1 MATTLSHDVR
11 SGNLTATGYSVRGLL
26 ERFPTS
32 LLALAFRLAVATVF
46 WRSGL
51 TKIASWDATVA
62 LFDMEYMLP
71 ILPPVA
77 GAYLATAVE
86 LGCSALLTLG
96 LATRFAAAALLGM
109 TLVIQLLVYPENW
122 PDHLL
127 WGSILAYLVT
137 RGAGAIS
144 LDHLICRRLFG
155 YGRTD
160 VA

>member
-1 MATTLSHDVR
+1 MATSLSHNLP
-11 SGNLTATGYSVRGLL
+11 SGSLIATINSARELL

-71 ILPPVA
+71 ILPPAV
-77 GAYLATAVE
+77 GAYLATTVE
-86 LGCSALLTLG
+86 LGGSALLALG

-144 LDHLICRRLFG
+144 LDYLIGRRLFG
-155 YGRTD
+155 YSGNPRN
-160 VA
+160 

>member
-1 MATTLSHDVR
+1 MATSLSHNLP
-11 SGNLTATGYSVRGLL
+11 SGSLIATINSARELL

-71 ILPPVA
+71 ILPPAV
-77 GAYLATAVE
+77 GAYLAATVE
-86 LGCSALLTLG
+86 LGGSALLALG

-144 LDHLICRRLFG
+144 LDYLIGRRLFG
-155 YGRTD
+155 YSGNPRN
-160 VA
+160 

>member
-11 SGNLTATGYSVRGLL
+11 SGSLVGAVNAARGLV
-26 ERFPTS
+26 ERFPAS

-51 TKIASWDATVA
+51 TKIASWDATLA

-71 ILPPVA
+71 ILPPAV
-77 GAYLATAVE
+77 GAYLATTVE

-96 LATRFAAAALLGM
+96 LATRFAAATLLGM
-109 TLVIQLLVYPENW
+109 TLVIQLFVYPENW

-144 LDHLICRRLFG
+144 LDHVIGRRLFG
-155 YGRTD
+155 HN
-160 VA
+160 A

>member
-1 MATTLSHDVR
+1 MATTTFSHEVR
-11 SGNLTATGYSVRGLL
+11 AGSLVGIIGSIRGLV

-32 LLALAFRLAVATVF
+32 LLALAFRLAVAAVF
-46 WRSGL
+46 WKSGL

-71 ILPPVA
+71 ILPPA
-77 GAYLATAVE
+77 LGAYLATGVE
-86 LGCSALLTLG
+86 LGCSALLVIG

-109 TLVIQLLVYPENW
+109 TLVIQLFVYPENW

-127 WGSILAYLVT
+127 WGSILAYLVA

-144 LDHLICRRLFG
+144 LDHVIGRRLFG
-155 YGRTD
+155 G
-160 VA
+160 

>member
-1 MATTLSHDVR
+1 MATTLSHDMR
-11 SGNLTATGYSVRGLL
+11 SGSLIAAVNPVRRLL

-71 ILPPVA
+71 ILPPA
-77 GAYLATAVE
+77 LGAYLATAVE
-86 LGCSALLTLG
+86 LGCSALLVLG
-96 LATRFAAAALLGM
+96 HATRFAAAALLGM

-122 PDHLL
+122 PDHLM

-144 LDHLICRRLFG
+144 LDHVIGRRILG
-155 YGRTD
+155 YRS
-160 VA
+160 

>member
-1 MATTLSHDVR
+1 MAITLSHDVR
-11 SGNLTATGYSVRGLL
+11 SPRESLFVTAINPARRLL
-26 ERFPTS
+26 GRFPTS

-71 ILPPVA
+71 ILPPAV
-77 GAYLATAVE
+77 GAYLATALE
-86 LGCSALLTLG
+86 LGCSTLLVLG
-96 LATRFAAAALLGM
+96 LGTRFAAAALLGM

-127 WGSILAYLVT
+127 WGSILAYLLT
-137 RGAGAIS
+137 RGAGALS
-144 LDHLICRRLFG
+144 LDHLIAQRLPG
-155 YGRTD
+155 GT
-160 VA
+160 A

>member
-1 MATTLSHDVR
+1 MATTLSHDMR
-11 SGNLTATGYSVRGLL
+11 SGSLIAAVNPVRRLL

-71 ILPPVA
+71 ILPPA
-77 GAYLATAVE
+77 LGAYLATAVE
-86 LGCSALLTLG
+86 LGCSALLVLG

-122 PDHLL
+122 PDHLM

-144 LDHLICRRLFG
+144 LDHVIGRRILG
-155 YGRTD
+155 YRS
-160 VA
+160 